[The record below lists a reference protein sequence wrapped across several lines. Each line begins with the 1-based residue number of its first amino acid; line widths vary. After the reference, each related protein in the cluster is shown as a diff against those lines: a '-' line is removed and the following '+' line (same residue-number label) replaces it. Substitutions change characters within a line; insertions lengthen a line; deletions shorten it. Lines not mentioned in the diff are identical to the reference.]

1 MNRFKTS
8 KFKNTTPKI
17 AKKDGWISNVRAG
30 SFTSQGNHIKSSTR
44 LVAFNTDQA
53 GGGMLGLTSVEPG
66 SDGKWTVTVIPCHAD
81 LITDLDFSPFDDNL
95 LATCS
100 ADETAGNEGSDTSG

>member
-17 AKKDGWISNVRAG
+17 VKKDGWISNIRAG
-30 SFTSQGNHIKSSTR
+30 SFTSQGNHIKSSPR

-66 SDGKWTVTVIPCHAD
+66 SDGKWTVTLIPCHAGSKECETCHGQRQ
-81 LITDLDFSPFDDNL
+81 LLVYINL
-95 LATCS
+95 KVRW
-100 ADETAGNEGSDTSG
+100 